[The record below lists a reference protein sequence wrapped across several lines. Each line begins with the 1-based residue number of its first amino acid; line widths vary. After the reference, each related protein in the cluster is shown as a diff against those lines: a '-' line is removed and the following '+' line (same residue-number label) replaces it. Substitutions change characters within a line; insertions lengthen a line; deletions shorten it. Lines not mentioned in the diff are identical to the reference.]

1 MTKRLI
7 VLILGAA
14 VILLLMTSVALA
26 SAQNPATPQDIYDD
40 YAGILPDTGQPGKLD
55 GPKTPYTDQELQA
68 YLDDATIHLYGDSSI
83 TDPLDDLVTDMLS
96 RDEFPFTGFQLM
108 IAGIVAVALVG
119 GGIALRR
126 LSRPQK
132 S

>member
-1 MTKRLI
+1 MKKRVLF
-7 VLILGAA
+7 LILGVL
-14 VILLLMTSVALA
+14 VIGLMMTSVALA

-40 YAGILPDTGQPGKLD
+40 YAGVLPDTGQPGKLD
-55 GPKTPYTDQELQA
+55 GPKTPYTDEELQA
-68 YLDDATIHLYGDSSI
+68 YLNDATIHLYGEPTI

-96 RDEFPFTGFQLM
+96 REEFPFTGFQLM
-108 IAGIVAVALVG
+108 IAGIVAVVLVG
-119 GGIALRR
+119 GGVALRR

>member
-14 VILLLMTSVALA
+14 VILLLMPSVALA
-26 SAQNPATPQDIYDD
+26 STQNPATPQDIYDD
-40 YAGILPDTGQPGKLD
+40 YAGVLPDTGQPGILD
-55 GPKTPYTDQELQA
+55 GPKTPYTDEELRA
-68 YLDDATIHLYGDSSI
+68 YLNDATIHLYGDSSI
-83 TDPLDDLVTDMLS
+83 TDPLDDLVTDMLT

>member
-26 SAQNPATPQDIYDD
+26 ATPQDIYDD
-40 YAGILPDTGQPGKLD
+40 YADNGKLD
-55 GPKTPYTDQELQA
+55 GSYGNYDPPKYPYTDEELQA
-68 YLDDATIHLYGDSSI
+68 YLDDATIHMYGNPSV
-83 TDPLDDLVTDMLS
+83 TDPLDDLVTDMLT

>member
-1 MTKRLI
+1 M
-7 VLILGAA
+7 
-14 VILLLMTSVALA
+14 
-26 SAQNPATPQDIYDD
+26 
-40 YAGILPDTGQPGKLD
+40 
-55 GPKTPYTDQELQA
+55 
-68 YLDDATIHLYGDSSI
+68 YGDSSV
-83 TDPLDDLVTDMLS
+83 TDPLDDLVTDMLT

>member
-1 MTKRLI
+1 MKKRL
-7 VLILGAA
+7 LF
-14 VILLLMTSVALA
+14 LLLGVLVIGLMMTSVALA
-26 SAQNPATPQDIYDD
+26 ATPQDIYDD
-40 YAGILPDTGQPGKLD
+40 YADNGKLD
-55 GPKTPYTDQELQA
+55 GQYTDEELRA
-68 YLDDATIHLYGDSSI
+68 YLNDANIHMYGDPSI
-83 TDPLDDLVTDMLS
+83 TGPLDALVTDMLT
-96 RDEFPFTGFQLM
+96 REEFPFTGFQML

>member
-26 SAQNPATPQDIYDD
+26 ATPQDIYND
-40 YAGILPDTGQPGKLD
+40 YLD
-55 GPKTPYTDQELQA
+55 GDLDGTYTDQELQA
-68 YLDDATIHLYGDSSI
+68 YLDDATIHMYGNSSV
-83 TDPLDDLVTDMLS
+83 TDPLDDLVTDMLT

>member
-40 YAGILPDTGQPGKLD
+40 YAGIYQTRVNPANSTGRRPLIRTRSCR
-55 GPKTPYTDQELQA
+55 PTWTTPP
-68 YLDDATIHLYGDSSI
+68 SI
-83 TDPLDDLVTDMLS
+83 CTVT
-96 RDEFPFTGFQLM
+96 
-108 IAGIVAVALVG
+108 
-119 GGIALRR
+119 R
-126 LSRPQK
+126 LSLIH
-132 S
+132 

>member
-40 YAGILPDTGQPGKLD
+40 YAGVLPDTGPGKLD

-68 YLDDATIHLYGDSSI
+68 YLDDATIHLYGDSSV
-83 TDPLDDLVTDMLS
+83 TEPLDDLVTDMLT
-96 RDEFPFTGFQLM
+96 RDEFAFTGFQLM